1 MDSGKAVEEVG
12 LWRKALG
19 KDLENISFDKRGEYL
34 NKQGMEIYNKY
45 NMKCPIGKKDKIHS
59 RHYQKSA

>member
-1 MDSGKAVEEVG
+1 MYSGKAVEEVG
-12 LWRKALG
+12 QWREALG
-19 KDLENISFDKRGEYL
+19 KELENISFDKRSEYL

-45 NMKCPIGKKDKIHS
+45 NMKCPVEKKDKIQS